1 MKTYGSKF
9 EPQSLL
15 RIKVVEFNIFLQVKS
30 KNENDDILK
39 FLNESNFASLGISQ
53 YIWLGM
59 NSGKQS
65 GTYVIDNARPP
76 IEINWFNWDQNSDE
90 NDSGSKNSIQMNIET
105 GTWFRTTGN
114 DFAAAI
120 CSKPIL

>member
-1 MKTYGSKF
+1 MII
-9 EPQSLL
+9 Q
-15 RIKVVEFNIFLQVKS
+15 VFLQVRS

-39 FLNESNFASLGISQ
+39 FLNGKSVVSQ

-59 NSGKQS
+59 NSANHP
-65 GTYVIDNARPP
+65 GTYIIDNTRPP
-76 IEINWFNWDQNSDE
+76 LEINWFNWDKNSG

-105 GTWFRTTGN
+105 GTWFRAIGKSSGN
-114 DFAAAI
+114 HSAAAI

>member
-1 MKTYGSKF
+1 MKTFGSKF

-15 RIKVVEFNIFLQVKS
+15 RIKLVEFNIFLQVKS

-39 FLNESNFASLGISQ
+39 FLNESNFDTLGISQ

-59 NSGKQS
+59 NSGKQA

-76 IEINWFNWDQNSDE
+76 MEIKWFNWDQYSDE
-90 NDSGSKNSIQMNIET
+90 NDARSKNSIQMNIET

-114 DFAAAI
+114 DLAAAI